1 MDFLLTMMALSAT
14 VDRPAQR
21 VIYRH
26 ASRLASRKHDTTD
39 SAAPETAGSPVENLI
54 NQAQEAGS
62 TGRPEDAVKLL
73 EKAID
78 LSRGANDESSLRT
91 AYRKLGL
98 LYSTMKDYDRAVKA
112 LEQSID
118 QSTKD
123 ISTQGDSIQAKTDL
137 VAARYVLARTYQ
149 ASGAFDRA
157 LEQCQLALDLA
168 QSDLSSAP
176 LLIARI
182 KALKTELVLSHIEN
196 KLDKPSEKPE
206 SQAEFAMRTP
216 LTGSV
221 STMAAGSARTTGS
234 PLLVSEIPSLDRNAE
249 PPLKSGTE
257 NNVVLDGTKKARL
270 TLAQKVTEYGSM
282 GLGLTAS
289 IGAPWMVNHVLNG
302 GSAQAAGVRKWDIL
316 LAVDGHPITGV
327 DIKTVHFMLTGRKGE
342 IRNLEV
348 MRERNKLVIQV
359 PLWNV
364 YEMRD
369 PATEHIEYYWFLL
382 YNNYITGQEY
392 AKLAAPYEKYL
403 N

>member
-1 MDFLLTMMALSAT
+1 MMALFAT
-14 VDRPAQR
+14 VDRPVPR
-21 VIYRH
+21 TSHY
-26 ASRLASRKHDTTD
+26 LASRKHDTTD
-39 SAAPETAGSPVENLI
+39 SAAPETARTLI
-54 NQAQEAGS
+54 DQAQEAGS
-62 TGRPEDAVKLL
+62 AGGTEAAVNLL

-78 LSRGANDESSLRT
+78 LSKAANDSSSLRT

-98 LYSTMKDYDRAVKA
+98 LYSSMKDYDRAVEA
-112 LEQSID
+112 LNQSID
-118 QSTKD
+118 ESMKV
-123 ISTQGDSIQAKTDL
+123 DSIEAKTDL

-149 ASGAFDRA
+149 ARGDADQA
-157 LEQCQLALDLA
+157 IEQCQLALDLA
-168 QSDLSSAP
+168 RSDLASAP

-182 KALKTELVLSHIEN
+182 KALKTELVLSHIED

-206 SQAEFAMRTP
+206 SQAEFAMKTP
-216 LTGSV
+216 LTGEV
-221 STMAAGSARTTGS
+221 SSMAAETVRTQGSA
-234 PLLVSEIPSLDRNAE
+234 LLASEIPSLDRNAE
-249 PPLKSGTE
+249 PPMKAETE
-257 NNVVLDGTKKARL
+257 SNVVLDGTKKARL

-302 GSAQAAGVRKWDIL
+302 GSAQASGVRKWDIL
-316 LAVDGHPITGV
+316 LSVDGHPITGV
-327 DIKTVHFMLTGRKGE
+327 NIKTVHFMLTGRKGE

-348 MRERNKLVIQV
+348 MRERNKLMIQV

-382 YNNYITGQEY
+382 YNDYITGQEY

>member
-1 MDFLLTMMALSAT
+1 MMALFAT
-14 VDRPAQR
+14 VDRPAPR
-21 VIYRH
+21 TSL
-26 ASRLASRKHDTTD
+26 ALASRNHDTTD
-39 SAAPETAGSPVENLI
+39 SAAPETAQTLI
-54 NQAQEAGS
+54 DQAQEAGS
-62 TGRPEDAVKLL
+62 AGGTEAAVKLL

-78 LSRGANDESSLRT
+78 LSKAATDSSSLRT

-112 LEQSID
+112 LNQSID
-118 QSTKD
+118 ESMK
-123 ISTQGDSIQAKTDL
+123 GDSIEAKTDL
-137 VAARYVLARTYQ
+137 VAARYVLARTFQ
-149 ASGAFDRA
+149 ASGDANQA

-168 QSDLSSAP
+168 RSDLSSAP

-182 KALKTELVLSHIEN
+182 KALKTELVLSHIED

-206 SQAEFAMRTP
+206 SQAEFTMKTP
-216 LTGSV
+216 LTGEV
-221 STMAAGSARTTGS
+221 SSMAAETVRTAGS
-234 PLLVSEIPSLDRNAE
+234 PLLASEIPSLDRNAE
-249 PPLKSGTE
+249 PPLKAETE
-257 NNVVLDGTKKARL
+257 SNVVLDGTKKARL

-316 LAVDGHPITGV
+316 LSVDGHPITGV
-327 DIKTVHFMLTGRKGE
+327 NIKTVHFMLTGRKGE
-342 IRNLEV
+342 IRNLEI
-348 MRERNKLVIQV
+348 MRERNKLMIQV

-382 YNNYITGQEY
+382 YNDYITGQEY